1 MVWQLSTKVE
11 KALYQNPSSSALK
24 IIFLLFVSNSTLWAS
39 IAAELCRDK
48 AKGKVR
54 MLLEWADELI
64 LPNVG
69 WSGWLVSIF
78 SFWY

>member
-24 IIFLLFVSNSTLWAS
+24 IIFLLFVSNFTLWAS

-54 MLLEWADELI
+54 MLLEWADEL
-64 LPNVG
+64 
-69 WSGWLVSIF
+69 WSKKTVRIRVEWIPFGLL
-78 SFWY
+78 